1 MPPKKSAGAAKAKA
15 TSTTR
20 ASTRAP
26 TKTPTSD
33 TAVEEKKPVT
43 KTASKASTKSTTTKK
58 TKTPATKTAPAK
70 KPATKAATK
79 KPAPDVKPMANTAK
93 KRKASEDSD
102 DEEDGRANSS
112 KRVKPAATAAPAASK
127 ARPTAT
133 PKARKPRVK
142 SVINHAPTE
151 PLNVY
156 VFGEGAQGELGL
168 GPAKNGLEVKRP
180 RLNPLLDAEKV
191 GVVAAG
197 VGGMHSAVL
206 TKDNKV
212 LTWGVN
218 DQGALGRDTNWEGG
232 LRDMDDDNKSVSS
245 DSDASESGVNPHES
259 TPTEVNMA
267 GLPENVV
274 FTQVACTD
282 SATFALTDDGQV
294 YGWGT
299 FRVSVSSSKS
309 SSLCQTNRLPVKR
322 RYLWLRHRS
331 HDPVDTQTTTFSP
344 KDH

>member
-1 MPPKKSAGAAKAKA
+1 MPPKKAAGTAKAKA
-15 TSTTR
+15 TNGTR

-26 TKTPTSD
+26 TKTSTTD
-33 TAVEEKKPVT
+33 AVAEEKKPAAKSASKAITKETTT
-43 KTASKASTKSTTTKK
+43 KTAKK
-58 TKTPATKTAPAK
+58 TATKPAPAK
-70 KPATKAATK
+70 KPAAKAATK

-93 KRKASEDSD
+93 KRKATDDTEDED
-102 DEEDGRANSS
+102 DGRVNGS
-112 KRVKPAATAAPAASK
+112 KRVKPASASPAPAPKKARATAK
-127 ARPTAT
+127 
-133 PKARKPRVK
+133 PKTKKPSVK

-232 LRDMDDDNKSVSS
+232 MRDMDDDNKSVSS

-282 SATFALTDDGQV
+282 SATFALTDEGQV

-299 FRVSVSSSKS
+299 FRVSPPSPRSTQAR
-309 SSLCQTNRLPVKR
+309 QTNRLSVKR
-322 RYLWLRHRS
+322 RYFWLRH
-331 HDPVDTQTTTFSP
+331 
-344 KDH
+344 